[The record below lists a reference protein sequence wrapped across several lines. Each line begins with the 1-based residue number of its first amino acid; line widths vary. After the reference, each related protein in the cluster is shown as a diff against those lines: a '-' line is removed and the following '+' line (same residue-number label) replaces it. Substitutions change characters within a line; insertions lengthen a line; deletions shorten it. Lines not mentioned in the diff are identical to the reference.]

1 MVNERVKKILIILVI
16 SMLSFNFIGSNVV
29 MAINDPSL
37 VESVT
42 GDTTS
47 SSTSS
52 SSSSTSSSSSSST
65 TKTNEQLSIN
75 NVKSPLKDSELKIAE
90 STNLIGTLAD
100 GIFGIFTYLERIK
113 IVIVG
118 GIFQLLGSVV
128 ATSAG
133 TTSND
138 TITVITPEDI
148 LFNRLAITD
157 INFFNLTS
165 FGSGD
170 HVKTLSNTNSNP
182 IYLLKKSVAGWY
194 MTLRTMSMIILVV
207 ILVYIGIR
215 MVIASTSEGKA
226 NYKQMFMN
234 WLVSLALVFLLHY
247 IILFVI
253 SANNVLVDLIG
264 SVSNNAL
271 NGDNKFFSSYI
282 TSLLAYTLHP
292 LATVSWT
299 SAIVYVCI
307 VALTFIFLIMYIK
320 RMITIAFLILI
331 SPIITITYSID
342 KVGNGKAEAFT
353 TWMKEFFHNVLI
365 QPFHCIIYVAFVSV
379 AMNIL
384 KGEASLA
391 SAMLIIITMFFILQA
406 EGLIKKIF
414 GITSESTGSGLAT
427 AAVLTT
433 AYNKLGS
440 SVKKGKAN
448 IGQVK
453 ATGNAPMKKTAPT
466 QSQLASNNNAAIAGT
481 NNRNI
486 RGIQNNN
493 NIKMTEDN
501 KKKTDDFQT
510 KLAQAQADDYSS
522 LMGWD
527 DEDTVV
533 SKTQNNTNKTQKSIN
548 DWGASNYNTQNVKN
562 SDIDMK
568 GSTPTAGNQN
578 NNNNSNS
585 KDSSF
590 KKKAIK
596 GLSIP
601 YKVFKKGN
609 LATSGLAG
617 AAMGGALAGMADQ
630 NIANVAGAMA
640 TGHKAQEYMQGKI
653 KEQYTDKKEKI
664 SNVLDKIKIKN
675 DERELA
681 ASFAKHKNGKKY
693 NKKSDIQEARKYLN
707 MKPEEVKNIKN
718 ESEKHYVQSLH
729 AMRNVYAKNNYDEE
743 DPNERVIRTM
753 EKVVDKD
760 IQPKI
765 DNENY

>member
-1 MVNERVKKILIILVI
+1 MVSERVKKILIILVI

-29 MAINDPSL
+29 MAINDPSI
-37 VESVT
+37 VQPVIEVT
-42 GDTTS
+42 NSSNTTNS
-47 SSTSS
+47 NN
-52 SSSSTSSSSSSST
+52 
-65 TKTNEQLSIN
+65 KLSMN
-75 NVKSPLKDSELKIAE
+75 NVKSPLNNNEMKVAE
-90 STNLIGTLAD
+90 STNVIGTLAD

-118 GIFQLLGSVV
+118 GVFQLLGSVI

-170 HVKTLSNTNSNP
+170 HVKTLSNTDSNP

-234 WLVSLALVFLLHY
+234 WLISLALVFLLHY

-264 SVSNNAL
+264 SVSNTAL
-271 NGDNKFFSSYI
+271 NGNLKFFSSYI

-379 AMNIL
+379 AMNVL
-384 KGEASLA
+384 QGEASLA

-440 SVKKGKAN
+440 AVKNGKAN
-448 IGQVK
+448 IGKVK
-453 ATGNAPMKKTAPT
+453 STGDAPMKTVAPT

-501 KKKTDDFQT
+501 KKKPDDFQT
-510 KLAQAQADDYSS
+510 RLAQAQADDYSTLMS
-522 LMGWD
+522 LE
-527 DEDTVV
+527 DEDTEV
-533 SKTQNNTNKTQKSIN
+533 SRTPNNTNKIQNSIN
-548 DWGASNYNTQNVKN
+548 NLGVSSYNTENVKN
-562 SDIDMK
+562 NNIDMK
-568 GSTPTAGNQN
+568 ENISTAENQN
-578 NNNNSNS
+578 NNNTSL
-585 KDSSF
+585 KQ
-590 KKKAIK
+590 KAIK
-596 GLSIP
+596 GLGVP
-601 YKVFKKGN
+601 YKIFKKGN

-617 AAMGGALAGMADQ
+617 AAMGGALAGMSDQ

-640 TGHKAQEYMQGKI
+640 TGNKAQEYMQAKI
-653 KEQYTDKKEKI
+653 KEQYTDKKEKLN
-664 SNVLDKIKIKN
+664 NVLENIKMKDN
-675 DERELA
+675 ERELA
-681 ASFAKHKNGKKY
+681 TSFAKHKEGKKY
-693 NKKSDIQEARKYLN
+693 DKKSDIQEARKYLN
-707 MKPEEVKNIKN
+707 MKPEEVKNIKK

-729 AMRNVYAKNNYDEE
+729 AMRNAYAKNNYDEE
-743 DPNERVIRTM
+743 DPNERVIKTM
-753 EKVVDKD
+753 EKVINKD
-760 IQPKI
+760 IQPKV
-765 DNENY
+765 DYENY